1 MNEFI
6 SANLAQFALTIAH
19 NLRTT
24 APSRDFILK
33 YFGRNR
39 AYSEKLID
47 QVRFILT
54 APGHLSEVLRVS
66 LKGVAF
72 DGGAPVGEAQKVVEL
87 AESMGFNVTFPVT
100 LGSSREM
107 SVIRSAHV
115 VTNLSQFNKFGGVT
129 DLQFA
134 HDALVLSHGIYFG
147 KCFGLVEMLK
157 AVPQDWQT
165 FDSLKAHL
173 GVSDLK
179 ALEDLVH
186 AILAE
191 SETRSTP
198 LFRIKLQ
205 DSDFITGHATVEHS
219 KLTGTALEIAN
230 LIKALGLEH
239 RQSCFNNGKF
249 TRETWDRSDELY
261 DHPAVPQPGYEE
273 WIELQA
279 Y

>member
-6 SANLAQFALTIAH
+6 SIKLAHFALTIAH

-24 APSRDFILK
+24 APSRNFILK
-33 YFGRNR
+33 YFGHNR
-39 AYSEKLID
+39 AYSERLID

-66 LKGVAF
+66 LKGVTF

-100 LGSSREM
+100 LGSTREM
-107 SVIRSAHV
+107 SVIRSANV
-115 VTNLSQFNKFGGVT
+115 VTNLSEFTKFGGVT

-134 HDALVLSHGIYFG
+134 HDALVLSHDIYFG
-147 KCFGLVEMLK
+147 KCFDLVKMLN
-157 AVPQDWQT
+157 AVPQDWQI
-165 FDSLKAHL
+165 FEMFKADL
-173 GVSDLK
+173 GITDLK
-179 ALEDLVH
+179 ELEDLVH
-186 AILAE
+186 AILARC
-191 SETRSTP
+191 ETRSTP
-198 LFRIKLQ
+198 LLRVKLQ
-205 DSDFITGHATVEHS
+205 DSDFITAHATVEQS
-219 KLTGTALEIAN
+219 KLTGMALEIAN
-230 LIKALGLEH
+230 LIRALGLEH

-249 TRETWDRSDELY
+249 TRETWGRSDELY

-279 Y
+279 F